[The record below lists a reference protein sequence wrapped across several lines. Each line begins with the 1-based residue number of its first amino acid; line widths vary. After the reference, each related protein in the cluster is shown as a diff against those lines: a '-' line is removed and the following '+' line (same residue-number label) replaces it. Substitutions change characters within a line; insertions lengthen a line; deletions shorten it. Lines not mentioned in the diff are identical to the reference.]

1 MPAHDRGTSH
11 GRSPGI
17 RLTLAFRDL
26 VAGLRRGRTASIALL
41 GAAVIGMLGGMAAVA
56 VDLGA
61 AYLAKVSN
69 QRVADAAAYA
79 GALAYNSSGSA
90 IAMSAAAGNLATLN
104 GLPAGA
110 IAATL
115 VASPSGDG
123 NSAVMVIASTASP
136 LYLALIFQSNPTLLV
151 SATAYAEVKP
161 NPSACIISLLP
172 KSTGVTLSG
181 AAALT
186 AANCSVA
193 SNTTVT
199 VPCGTS
205 ITTKAVD
212 YNSVGAPSQPC
223 GGIQPPAGTGAVNI
237 VKVAT
242 VDPLASNADVAAAFT
257 HLTAVA
263 SLTGPS
269 GPGAP
274 TVTVGSDLAFGYT
287 NSASQP
293 PRSVL
298 TAAGCSGSFAGST
311 WTVTCPSG
319 GTYHFGNISLSGG
332 ITLSFA
338 TGGSATNTYDFSGT
352 INVNGAGASF
362 GPGTYNVMGGI
373 TTGGGTAVSF
383 GNGNYNIGGAINVG
397 GSSAS
402 FGTGTYNVTGG
413 IVTGGGST
421 TTFGAG
427 TYQIGK
433 GTVSCSG
440 SFYSVCNTGA
450 SLVFG
455 AGGFTIAGGICNCSS
470 GTLSLG
476 AGSAANSFN
485 IGAGSAGYALSVT
498 GTVTLGDMTSGTFQ
512 SVGNISTAGGST
524 LTLSAASAHDLN
536 GAFSLAGSATLGAGT
551 WTIAGN
557 VAFGGGGGGG
567 SVTGTALSII
577 TSGSFSV
584 AAGYANVTLT
594 APASGPLQGLLVASK
609 NAGGASFSEGASGNS
624 LAGTLYFPI
633 APITLSGAGRVG
645 GGGQCLELI
654 GSAVTLSG
662 GSAAASS
669 CSGLA
674 GGAPNGTVALVQ

>member
-1 MPAHDRGTSH
+1 MRTVH
-11 GRSPGI
+11 
-17 RLTLAFRDL
+17 DL
-26 VAGLRRGRTASIALL
+26 VTGLMHGKTASMALL
-41 GAAVIGMLGGMAAVA
+41 GAAVIAMMGSMAAVA
-56 VDLGA
+56 VDLGS

-79 GALAYNSSGSA
+79 GALAYNSSGSTTV
-90 IAMSAAAGNLATLN
+90 MSAAASNLATLN
-104 GLPAGA
+104 GLPASA

-115 VASPSGDG
+115 VASPNGDG
-123 NSAVMVIASTASP
+123 NNAVMVVASTASP
-136 LYLALIFQSNPTLLV
+136 FYLARAFQTGSTLPV

-161 NPSACIISLLP
+161 NPTACIISLLP

-181 AAALT
+181 GAVLT

-193 SNTTVT
+193 SNTTVS

-205 ITTKAVD
+205 IVTKAVD
-212 YNSVGAPSQPC
+212 YNSVGVPSQPC
-223 GGIQPPAGTGAVNI
+223 GGIQPPAGTGSVNI
-237 VKVAT
+237 VKIAT
-242 VDPLASNADVAAAFT
+242 VDPLASNADVATAFT
-257 HLTAVA
+257 HLAAVGT
-263 SLTGPS
+263 LTGPS
-269 GPGAP
+269 GPAAP
-274 TVTVGSDLAFGYT
+274 TVTAGSDLAFGYT

-298 TAAGCSGSFAGST
+298 TSAGCSGGFSGST

-319 GTYHFGNISLSGG
+319 GTYHFGNLSMSGG
-332 ITLSFA
+332 ITLAFA
-338 TGGSATNTYDFSGT
+338 TAGSSTTTYDFSGT

-362 GPGTYNVMGGI
+362 GPGIYIVAGGI

-383 GNGNYNIGGAINVG
+383 ANGTYNVGGAINVG

-402 FGTGTYNVTGG
+402 FGAGTYNVAGG

-440 SFYSVCNTGA
+440 SLYSICNTGT

-455 AGGFTIAGGICNCSS
+455 AGGFTIAGGACNCSS
-470 GTLSLG
+470 GTLSVG

-485 IGAGSAGYALSVT
+485 IGAGSAGYALNVT

-512 SVGNISTAGGST
+512 TVGTIATAGGST
-524 LTLSAASAHDLN
+524 LSLSAAPAHDIN
-536 GAFSLAGSATLGAGT
+536 GALNLAGSATLGSGP

-567 SVTGTALSII
+567 SVTGAAVSII

-584 AAGYANVTLT
+584 ASGYSNVTLT
-594 APASGPLQGLLVASK
+594 APTSGPLQGLLVSSK

-624 LAGTLYFPI
+624 LTGTLYFPI

-654 GSAVTLSG
+654 GSAITLSG
-662 GSAAASS
+662 GSAASS
-669 CSGLA
+669 TCAGLA
-674 GGAPNGTVALVQ
+674 GGSSNGTVVLVQ